1 MSAELTFP
9 VERGSVMA
17 FARSIGDPNPIYFDE
32 EYAASS
38 AMALLIAPPTFVQSS
53 AHFDDNYPL
62 RPKIGATRG
71 ETTELST
78 ELGLG
83 LHAEQRYD
91 YQRAIRAGEVLR
103 VRERD
108 GRRGRVTAVVVGGC
122 GSLKRSPNTSTG
134 RTNWSSRSEPASTI
148 RQARSMRSDVALK
161 LDELEVGL
169 SFETIVVENLTR
181 TQIVQ
186 CAGASGD
193 FNPTAHRRGLH
204 DEGGWVRFDDRSRHV
219 HHGNDRTPRHRSG
232 RRRAYRHRRR
242 SLRWSRSTG

>member
-62 RPKIGATRG
+62 RPKIGAPWFGATRG

-83 LHAEQRYD
+83 LHAEQHYD

-103 VRERD
+103 VRERVGAWWARD
-108 GRRGRVTAVVVGGC
+108 GRRGGRLRFSETVTEYFDGTDQLVVTV
-122 GSLKRSPNTSTG
+122 RTG
-134 RTNWSSRSEPASTI
+134 VDYSSSSIDAE
-148 RQARSMRSDVALK
+148 
-161 LDELEVGL
+161 
-169 SFETIVVENLTR
+169 
-181 TQIVQ
+181 
-186 CAGASGD
+186 
-193 FNPTAHRRGLH
+193 
-204 DEGGWVRFDDRSRHV
+204 
-219 HHGNDRTPRHRSG
+219 
-232 RRRAYRHRRR
+232 
-242 SLRWSRSTG
+242 